1 MFTFKKE
8 NGWMRIINQLLKNF
22 HKVKLQYKLSIQRKL
37 KKKNENQ
44 KKNLIMIINLP
55 ILKFKI
61 INKRVLKSLKKMKM
75 SIDKKILKLYNLI
88 CKNYLIIK

>member
-1 MFTFKKE
+1 
-8 NGWMRIINQLLKNF
+8 MRIINQLLKNF

>member
-88 CKNYLIIK
+88 CKNY